1 MNILNIIFL
10 IKAYQLC
17 SNIFLEYFEFAKNI
31 DYNKYVGKWYEVYI
45 SEFRQLNYKTMTES
59 CITHYY
65 ELSNNNKIIKNN
77 KKICNEKMNVIKK
90 YKNNENMYKE
100 NNGEL
105 CNLYNDIGNGKLSLY
120 IEYNYLPNPYWIVK
134 LGEEKNNQYQYSI
147 ISTPFKS
154 SLIVLVRNLYDF
166 ENIYKKEIVEYLD
179 YYNFNYIQINQTNC
193 I

>member
-31 DYNKYVGKWYEVYI
+31 DYNKYIGKWYEVYI
-45 SEFRQLNYKTMTES
+45 SEFKQLNDKTMIEK
-59 CITHYY
+59 CVIHDYN
-65 ELSNNNKIIKNN
+65 LINKEYNY
-77 KKICNEKMNVIKK
+77 KKCSDKMNIIKK
-90 YKNNENMYKE
+90 YINIDNVYEE
-100 NNGEL
+100 NNGIL
-105 CNLYNDIGNGKLSLY
+105 CNENDDIGNGKLSLY
-120 IEYNYLPNPYWIVK
+120 MKYNYISKPYWIIK
-134 LGEEKNNQYQYSI
+134 LGEEKNGKYQYSI

-154 SLIVLVRNLYDF
+154 SLIVLVRDLNDF
-166 ENIYKKEIVEYLD
+166 ENVYKKEIVEYLD